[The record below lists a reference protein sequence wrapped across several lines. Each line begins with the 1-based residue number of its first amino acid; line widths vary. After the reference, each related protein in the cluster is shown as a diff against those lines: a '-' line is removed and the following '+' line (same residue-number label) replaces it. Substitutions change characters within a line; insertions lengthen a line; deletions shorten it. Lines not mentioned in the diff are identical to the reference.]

1 MNTALIIRPKD
12 APKIHVLEVDGPR
25 RRYATNSSSLCDHVQ
40 TNNQPICT
48 DWPWATPQPD
58 PRLKHWD
65 EPHWE
70 IYQYKDGSV
79 QIHAC
84 RPTRQEM
91 MRGDLHG
98 RWGSVIH
105 LRKNPRRPSIQIGL
119 SLARMLCKCLPNVAL
134 HICDHVALHV
144 DSIET
149 EIPLRLA
156 CGLPFATLPKAS

>member
-1 MNTALIIRPKD
+1 MNTSLILRPKD

-25 RRYATNSSSLCDHVQ
+25 RRYATSCSSLCDHIQ
-40 TNNQPICT
+40 TDNQPICT
-48 DWPWATPQPD
+48 DWPWADPQPD
-58 PRLKHWD
+58 SRLKNWG

-70 IYQYKDGSV
+70 IYHYKDGSV

-105 LRKNPRRPSIQIGL
+105 LGKNPHRPAIRIGL
-119 SLARMLCKCLPNVAL
+119 SVARLLSKCLPDVPL
-134 HICDHVALHV
+134 RLCDHVALHV
-144 DSIET
+144 VSIET
-149 EIPLRLA
+149 QIPIALA
-156 CGLPFATLPKAS
+156 CGLPFSTIPKAS